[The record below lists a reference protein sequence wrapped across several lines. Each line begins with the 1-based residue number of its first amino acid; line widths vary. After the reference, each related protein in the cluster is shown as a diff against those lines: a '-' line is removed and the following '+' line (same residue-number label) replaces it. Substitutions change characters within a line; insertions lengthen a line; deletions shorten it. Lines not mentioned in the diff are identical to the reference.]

1 MILALGFQAPLFLL
15 LLIAV
20 PLLVM
25 SLLAE
30 RRRRRRF
37 VVRYTATATIRAVA
51 ASTPAWRRY
60 LPAALFLAALAALIV
75 GLARPERTVAVA
87 IDKASVMLVLDI
99 SGSMQATD
107 VQPTRLDAAR
117 SAGKRF
123 LTRVPEQMRVGMVG
137 FSDSPQTIQA
147 LTYDHREVRAA
158 LDSLAADGGTATGD
172 GLSAAL
178 GLFERKNRRGPPAAI
193 VLLSDGKAT
202 AGRDPIEVAQEAKRL
217 GVPIFTVALG
227 TEEGVIPGGF
237 GGQPVPPDPE
247 TMRAIARESGGKAF
261 EVQDSGELGSI
272 YSKLGSSIGT
282 KKEHRQI
289 TAAFAAGGLVF
300 LMGAVMLSLRW
311 SGRLP

>member
-1 MILALGFQAPLFLL
+1 MSFEAPGFLLALLVVPA
-15 LLIAV
+15 IAAA
-20 PLLVM
+20 
-25 SLLAE
+25 LAYS
-30 RRRRRRF
+30 RRRSRRYAVRF
-37 VVRYTATATIRAVA
+37 PGVPALAAIVPA
-51 ASTPAWRRY
+51 ASNVRRY
-60 LPAALFLAALAALIV
+60 LPLGLFLLALTAAATA
-75 GLARPERTVAVA
+75 LARPQ
-87 IDKASVMLVLDI
+87 ASVDVPVERASVVLVMDA
-99 SGSMQATD
+99 SRSMQATD

-123 LTRVPEQMRVGMVG
+123 LTRVPEQMRVGRVG